1 MLNNSYSYTYPAHY
15 PHSIARQ
22 HKYVELQ
29 EHEDCLQ
36 NFNFSYKPKS
46 SFFSIVHDKNTPQY
60 LQTIMMEINHKN
72 KREEQICAIQNVD
85 YVCPYK
91 QKVPNHFIFL
101 FIYFIYLLKYVV
113 FVLDVRERNCRIPC
127 VLFIYLFLVL
137 NLCGIFVVVEVFILT

>member
-1 MLNNSYSYTYPAHY
+1 MLNNSYSYTYPTHY

-72 KREEQICAIQNVD
+72 KREEKNCAIQNVD

-101 FIYFIYLLKYVV
+101 FHLFYLFIEICSFCFGCQGEKLQN
-113 FVLDVRERNCRIPC
+113 FMCI
-127 VLFIYLFLVL
+127 IYLFIF
-137 NLCGIFVVVEVFILT
+137 GIESLRHFCCC